1 MRYLILKFQIFLHRR
16 RHDSHLLN
24 GNKAQMMSQLQYQ
37 NQVEVFS
44 LYNSEIH
51 KHSQFKFSGIIV
63 FLSSNQNKLITL
75 LPCQSKKQRGP
86 FNLAAETAIIAQMES
101 I

>member
-1 MRYLILKFQIFLHRR
+1 MRYLILKFQISLHRR
-16 RHDSHLLN
+16 RNEWKRDPNDVRTAVSKKSGSL
-24 GNKAQMMSQLQYQ
+24 
-37 NQVEVFS
+37 S

-75 LPCQSKKQRGP
+75 LPCESKKQHGP
-86 FNLAAETAIIAQMES
+86 FNLAAETAIIAQMEP

>member
-1 MRYLILKFQIFLHRR
+1 M
-16 RHDSHLLN
+16 N
-24 GNKAQMMSQLQYQ
+24 GNETQMMSELQYQ

-44 LYNSEIH
+44 LYNSEIQ
-51 KHSQFKFSGIIV
+51 KHSQFQFSGIIV

-75 LPCQSKKQRGP
+75 LPCESKKQHGP
-86 FNLAAETAIIAQMES
+86 FNLAAETAIIAQMEP

>member
-1 MRYLILKFQIFLHRR
+1 M
-16 RHDSHLLN
+16 N
-24 GNKAQMMSQLQYQ
+24 GNETQMTSELQYQ

-51 KHSQFKFSGIIV
+51 KHSQFKFSAIIV

-75 LPCQSKKQRGP
+75 LPCESKKQHGP
-86 FNLAAETAIIAQMES
+86 FNLAAETTIIAQMEP

>member
-1 MRYLILKFQIFLHRR
+1 MT
-16 RHDSHLLN
+16 
-24 GNKAQMMSQLQYQ
+24 SQLQYQ

-51 KHSQFKFSGIIV
+51 EHSQFKFSGIIV
-63 FLSSNQNKLITL
+63 FVSSNQNKLITL
-75 LPCQSKKQRGP
+75 LPCQSKKQQSP
-86 FNLAAETAIIAQMES
+86 FNLAAETAIIAHMES